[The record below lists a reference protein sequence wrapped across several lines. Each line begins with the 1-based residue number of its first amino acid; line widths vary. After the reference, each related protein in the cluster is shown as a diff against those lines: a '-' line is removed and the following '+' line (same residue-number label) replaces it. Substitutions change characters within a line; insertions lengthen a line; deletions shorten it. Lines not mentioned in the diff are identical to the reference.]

1 MMKVPGFLMVR
12 LRLHQ
17 TFLVILDSLPVGAIP
32 YVGQIVLMIKS
43 FHCLM
48 LLRNA
53 TDLGRETMATLVMR
67 KQLSPTFDESGM
79 VSVVCVYKNEVERF
93 EFASVVIETL
103 TVMLHFKISLFF
115 VCFQQMYVLLSIIII
130 CSSLFEYAWLLSFSY
145 FLFVGLYMRAFQTI
159 LIAMYLVCLA

>member
-1 MMKVPGFLMVR
+1 
-12 LRLHQ
+12 
-17 TFLVILDSLPVGAIP
+17 
-32 YVGQIVLMIKS
+32 
-43 FHCLM
+43 
-48 LLRNA
+48 
-53 TDLGRETMATLVMR
+53 
-67 KQLSPTFDESGM
+67 M